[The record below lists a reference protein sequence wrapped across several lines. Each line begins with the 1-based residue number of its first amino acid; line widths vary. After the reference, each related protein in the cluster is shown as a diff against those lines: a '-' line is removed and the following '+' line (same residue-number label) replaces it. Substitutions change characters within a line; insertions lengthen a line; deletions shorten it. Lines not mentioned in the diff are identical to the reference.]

1 MLIKGMNTMLTK
13 VAIID
18 DNPITVRS
26 LTQTI
31 DWASR
36 GCVVAGTATDG
47 QSGRALVLRV
57 RPDILLLDIRMP
69 QMDGLDMLGE
79 VRAAVPDCKV
89 IIITG
94 YDQFQYASRAIK
106 LSVFDYILKPI
117 RNAEVEEVVDRA
129 IEATRS
135 RREQDIAVHR
145 AQQLAAQAQL
155 LSLMMNESH
164 SGQNVHQMLH
174 DAGLYAE
181 SYAMLCVAPEGDA
194 QLPPA
199 ALAELDS
206 ALESAGLRAVTAL
219 LYDALLI
226 YVMFD
231 AGVPDWQGVV
241 RRVEAVLR
249 GTAGVPLRM
258 GVSERMTSHHC
269 IRQAYHQARQVL
281 WEQTLSGEEA
291 AAFYQDGESAQRDG
305 TLVNMQQRIEELAE
319 RADLSDASIDE
330 AAATL
335 CALAGRQ
342 YSNLRALLSLYAI
355 LLCKK
360 YPGGAANEID
370 REIGSGLF
378 ASSEEEVR
386 ACLHRLCSAIRR
398 GRQEKPEGS
407 GSLMT
412 RSVLEYI
419 RLHAAEPLR
428 LGDVAELF
436 HINTNY
442 LSLLIKRETGITF
455 HEHVLRAKM
464 DIAHTLLADPRIRVA
479 EVATAVGYSNYIS
492 FYNTFKR
499 LEHMTPTEYRNS
511 VIPGCAQSEPL

>member
-1 MLIKGMNTMLTK
+1 MQAK
-13 VAIID
+13 VVIID

-36 GCVVAGTATDG
+36 GCTIAGTALDG
-47 QSGRALVLRV
+47 ESGKALVLRV

-69 QMDGLDMLGE
+69 QLDGLQMLE
-79 VRAAVPDCKV
+79 DVRAAVPDCKV

-231 AGVPDWQGVV
+231 AGEPDWQGVV

-305 TLVNMQQRIEELAE
+305 TLVNMQRRIEELAE

-355 LLCKK
+355 LL
-360 YPGGAANEID
+360 
-370 REIGSGLF
+370 
-378 ASSEEEVR
+378 
-386 ACLHRLCSAIRR
+386 
-398 GRQEKPEGS
+398 
-407 GSLMT
+407 
-412 RSVLEYI
+412 
-419 RLHAAEPLR
+419 
-428 LGDVAELF
+428 
-436 HINTNY
+436 
-442 LSLLIKRETGITF
+442 
-455 HEHVLRAKM
+455 
-464 DIAHTLLADPRIRVA
+464 
-479 EVATAVGYSNYIS
+479 
-492 FYNTFKR
+492 
-499 LEHMTPTEYRNS
+499 
-511 VIPGCAQSEPL
+511 

>member
-1 MLIKGMNTMLTK
+1 MQAK
-13 VAIID
+13 VVIID

-26 LTQTI
+26 LTHTI

-129 IEATRS
+129 LEATKN

-155 LSLMMNESH
+155 LSLMMNESR

-174 DAGLYAE
+174 DSGLYSE
-181 SYAMLCVAPEGDA
+181 SYAMLCVAPSGDA

-199 ALAELDS
+199 ALTELDT
-206 ALESAGLRAVTAL
+206 ALEAAGLRAVTAL

-226 YVMFD
+226 YVMFGD
-231 AGVPDWQGVV
+231 GEPDWQGVV
-241 RRVEAVLR
+241 RQVETVLR
-249 GTAGVPLRM
+249 STAGVPLRL
-258 GVSERMTSHHC
+258 GVSERMFSHHS

-281 WEQTLSGEEA
+281 WEQTLSGEET
-291 AAFYQDGESAQRDG
+291 AAFYQDGDGGQRDG
-305 TLVNMQQRIEELAE
+305 AFVQMHRSVEALAE
-319 RADLSDASIDE
+319 HADLSDASIDE

-335 CALAGRQ
+335 CGLAGRQ

-355 LLCKK
+355 MLCKK
-360 YPGGAANEID
+360 FPSSNTHEID

-386 ACLHRLCSAIRR
+386 ACLRRLCDAIRR
-398 GRQEKPEGS
+398 GRQEKPDSS

-428 LGDVAELF
+428 LSDVAALF

-464 DIAHTLLADPRIRVA
+464 DIAHTLLADPRVRVS
-479 EVATAVGYSNYIS
+479 EVASAVGYSNYIS

-511 VIPGCAQSEPL
+511 VVPGSAQSEPF

>member
-1 MLIKGMNTMLTK
+1 M
-13 VAIID
+13 
-18 DNPITVRS
+18 
-26 LTQTI
+26 
-31 DWASR
+31 
-36 GCVVAGTATDG
+36 
-47 QSGRALVLRV
+47 
-57 RPDILLLDIRMP
+57 LLLP
-69 QMDGLDMLGE
+69 
-79 VRAAVPDCKV
+79 
-89 IIITG
+89 
-94 YDQFQYASRAIK
+94 
-106 LSVFDYILKPI
+106 
-117 RNAEVEEVVDRA
+117 
-129 IEATRS
+129 
-135 RREQDIAVHR
+135 
-145 AQQLAAQAQL
+145 
-155 LSLMMNESH
+155 
-164 SGQNVHQMLH
+164 
-174 DAGLYAE
+174 
-181 SYAMLCVAPEGDA
+181 
-194 QLPPA
+194 
-199 ALAELDS
+199 
-206 ALESAGLRAVTAL
+206 
-219 LYDALLI
+219 
-226 YVMFD
+226 
-231 AGVPDWQGVV
+231 
-241 RRVEAVLR
+241 
-249 GTAGVPLRM
+249 
-258 GVSERMTSHHC
+258 
-269 IRQAYHQARQVL
+269 
-281 WEQTLSGEEA
+281 
-291 AAFYQDGESAQRDG
+291 
-305 TLVNMQQRIEELAE
+305 
-319 RADLSDASIDE
+319 E

-511 VIPGCAQSEPL
+511 VVPGAAQSEPL